1 MKNIN
6 VRETK
11 CYAPLHQSLA
21 GAGDRGGIRPLGE
34 YVALGNVEEEL
45 IRVNRGFAE
54 RGVHGEQWDYATG
67 RGYVAAHK
75 GEYHHCTHVLKHT
88 LLLLV
93 SETFG
98 GLSHDALCYLRTL
111 DAKAGKAGCPDRTKY
126 GDRARKLTFFE
137 HYARRLSAAAII
149 GDAHVTHKIED
160 ELRQRLAR
168 AHAARTLDALQVE
181 LMPAQTPE
189 SLAAWPPLPTQVGL
203 SRFVVGA
210 PEPTPAT
217 GAESA

>member
-1 MKNIN
+1 M
-6 VRETK
+6 RETK
-11 CYAPLHQSLA
+11 CYTPLHQSLA

-34 YVALGNVEEEL
+34 YVALGNVEEDL

-54 RGVHGEQWDYATG
+54 HGVRGELWDYATG
-67 RGYVAAHK
+67 RGYVAEHR
-75 GEYHHCTHVLKHT
+75 GEYHYCTHVLKHT

-98 GLSHDALCYLRTL
+98 GLSQDALRYLRAL

-126 GDRARKLTFFE
+126 DGRARKLTFFE

-149 GDAHVTHKIED
+149 GDAHVSHKIEE

-168 AHAARTLDALQVE
+168 ALAARALDELQVE
-181 LMPAQTPE
+181 LTPAQTPAG
-189 SLAAWPPLPTQVGL
+189 LAAWPPLPTQEIEL
-203 SRFVVGA
+203 SRFVAGA
-210 PEPTPAT
+210 PERA
-217 GAESA
+217 GAGGRS